1 MQLLE
6 QKSFIQKITPFNRLD
21 EDALAKLCSSL
32 DVVYFKENEII
43 LKENTKPQYLYFI
56 IKGMV
61 QETFEDEL
69 YGVFTGG
76 DYFDPITLIENK
88 VKHSYM
94 AKQES
99 ICYELPRD
107 LFLEIMYANTEL
119 ESYFFQSISEKLNN
133 IVKNDQNKELVNFM
147 MAKVSDAYFQKPI
160 IIDENETIY
169 NAALALKNKRGSSL
183 IIKGVKEYGIVTDT
197 DFREKIILNRMS
209 FDAPI
214 KDIATFGLKTIDKD
228 EFLFN
233 AQLRMNKFGIKR
245 IIITEG
251 ESNPEIIGVLD
262 LIALTSFFASH
273 TYSVV
278 LELDNATNVDE
289 LKSASKKFI
298 RVIRVLYAKGV
309 KVRYISKIVSQLNT
323 KLFRKLYELL
333 CPIELQEKSC
343 LIIMGSEGREEQIL
357 RTDQDN
363 ALILA
368 NDHGIDENVITTFT
382 QSFTE
387 HLIDFGYP
395 RCQGNIMVSNPFWTK
410 DVSDFEHTIFEW
422 INTPSEENH
431 MNLAIFYDAFG
442 VAGDK
447 YLLVNLK
454 KYLFEKATDSSAF
467 YTFFAKPVMNFET
480 PLSLFANFI
489 VDKDKHK
496 NELDIKKGGIFPIV
510 HGIRALSLENRIR
523 KTSTVERI
531 KDLNELQVIDKEF
544 SSEIIES
551 FNFLLTLRLKFR
563 LEKIDA
569 REALDNYI
577 NPNKLNSLEKDLLR
591 DSFKV
596 VDKFKKFISYHYKM
610 NMM

>member
-6 QKSFIQKITPFNRLD
+6 QKSFLSKIVPFNSLD
-21 EDALAKLCSSL
+21 SDALEKLCNSL
-32 DVVYFKENEII
+32 DVVYFKENDTI
-43 LKENTKPQYLYFI
+43 LQEEKKPEFLYFI

-61 QETFEDEL
+61 QEIYEDEL
-69 YGVFTGG
+69 YGVFTSG

-88 VKHSYM
+88 IKHSYI

-99 ICYELPRD
+99 ICYALPRE

-147 MAKVSDAYFQKPI
+147 VARVSDAFLQAPI
-160 IIDENETIY
+160 ILDSSTSIY
-169 NAALALKNKRGSSL
+169 EAVVALKDKKGSSL
-183 IIKGVKEYGIVTDT
+183 IVKDGESYGIVTDT
-197 DFREKIILNRMS
+197 DFREKIVLNRMS
-209 FDAPI
+209 FDEPI
-214 KDIATFGLKTIDKD
+214 KTIATFGLKTVRSD

-245 IIITEG
+245 LIVLDEN
-251 ESNPEIIGVLD
+251 ESIVGVLD

-273 TYSVV
+273 TYSVI
-278 LELDNATNVDE
+278 LELDSATNLE
-289 LKSASKKFI
+289 QLKSASKKFI

-333 CPIELQEKSC
+333 CPTELQEKSC

-368 NDHGIDENVITTFT
+368 DNHGISEDTISKFT
-382 QSFTE
+382 HNFTE
-387 HLIDFGYP
+387 HLVDFGYP
-395 RCQGNIMVSNPFWTK
+395 RCTGNIMVSNPFWVKT
-410 DVSDFEHTIFEW
+410 VSEFEHTIFEW

-431 MNLAIFYDAFG
+431 MNLAIFYDSFG
-442 VAGDK
+442 IAGDK

-454 KYLFEKATDSSAF
+454 EYLFKKATDSDIF
-467 YTFFAKPVMNFET
+467 YSFFAKPIMNFET
-480 PLSLFANFI
+480 PLSMFANFI

-510 HGIRALSLENRIR
+510 HGIRALSMEKKIR
-523 KTSTVERI
+523 KTNTVDRI
-531 KDLNELQVIDKEF
+531 KELHTLEMIDKEF
-544 SSEIIES
+544 SSELIES

-569 REALDNYI
+569 REPLDNYI
-577 NPNKLNSLEKDLLR
+577 NPDTLNSLEKDLLR

-596 VDKFKKFISYHYKM
+596 VDKFKKFVSYHFKLG
-610 NMM
+610 MM